1 MKRVIKSFSKMDA
14 QQRGMLL
21 QRFPNGISS
30 SDFVNFTDG
39 FGKRLRVLELKTPD
53 SVLLV
58 RFERQ
63 DQNDI
68 LLDVNSFEDQLPWLD
83 EDDELPLPEPEPE
96 TES

>member
-30 SDFVNFTDG
+30 SDLMNFTDG

-83 EDDELPLPEPEPE
+83 EDDELPLPEPE